1 MNVAQMCGPSIGGA
15 LYGVGGF
22 YLPFA
27 VMGAIQV
34 TMSLLSIP
42 LLPECRIRRSQESR
56 QRPDKKIT
64 VRNMLRIPRIW
75 FSFSTFIVATI
86 CNGFLSVNLEPQV
99 LRRFELTPFYVG
111 VLFGLKDG
119 ANSIASPVWGYL
131 CDKCRKRTVK
141 PYIIGSATLA
151 ATSFFLLGS
160 SNVIGIHLGHSIYLV
175 TAALIVNGVAI
186 GGEQVAGIVDAL
198 HEAIN
203 ADYPDDPNMH
213 GLIAGLW
220 SSLSGAGR
228 FVSRSLSGFLI
239 VWIGF
244 DKTAA
249 VATALQC
256 VVALATLLYFLLC
269 ECSVKSNRAAVQWND
284 TEDKDKGEIFIKAQ
298 M

>member
-22 YLPFA
+22 YVPFV
-27 VMGAIQV
+27 VMGAVQV
-34 TMSLLSIP
+34 IMSLLSIP
-42 LLPECRIRRSQESR
+42 LLPECKIRKPPLVCR

-64 VRNMLRIPRIW
+64 VRNMLKIPRIW
-75 FSFSTFIVATI
+75 FSFTTFIVATA

-99 LRRFELTPFYVG
+99 LRRFELSPFYVG
-111 VLFGLKDG
+111 VIFGLKDG

-131 CDKCRKRTVK
+131 CDKSRKKTVK
-141 PYIIGSATLA
+141 PYIIGSAALA

-175 TAALIVNGVAI
+175 TAALCLNGIGI

-203 ADYPDDPNMH
+203 AGYPDDPNMH

-228 FVSRSLSGFLI
+228 FVSRSFSGFLI

-244 DKTAA
+244 DRTAA
-249 VATALQC
+249 VASALQC
-256 VVALATLLYFLLC
+256 GVVLG
-269 ECSVKSNRAAVQWND
+269 R
-284 TEDKDKGEIFIKAQ
+284 IH
-298 M
+298 